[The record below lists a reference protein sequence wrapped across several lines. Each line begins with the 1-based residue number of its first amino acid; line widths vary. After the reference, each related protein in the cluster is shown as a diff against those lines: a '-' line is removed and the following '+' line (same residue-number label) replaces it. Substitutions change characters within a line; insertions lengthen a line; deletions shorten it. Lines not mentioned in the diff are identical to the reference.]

1 MQSNWFMW
9 WSIVITAVSIAVGV
23 LFIIVAHT
31 FWPVV
36 LGLILISAG
45 PYHGMVM
52 NELDKAG

>member
-1 MQSNWFMW
+1 MW